1 MSRVVW
7 TSGASQWSH
16 RRRHTHPFPHSPHS
30 SSIARWHARITQRRQ
45 WQWHREAGRLREATT
60 GEIARQKGR
69 RENECSNSRSSSI
82 RKKNTPM
89 KRGNESTFV
98 TSCSSLVSQ
107 LVRLLGSSKVSF
119 DLVCCANGRKRLV
132 RLASTFS
139 LVAGCR
145 CRCSLLPAGK
155 ERAAHDAR
163 VTRITIERDH
173 CSSAARRP
181 PVAHCLS
188 ACSFRRPPAAA
199 ATISS
204 SRTPHSLA

>member
-1 MSRVVW
+1 VRV
-7 TSGASQWSH
+7 SGVIDAATRIPSLTAPIPHPSLAGTLASH
-16 RRRHTHPFPHSPHS
+16 RDM
-30 SSIARWHARITQRRQ
+30 QRTAQ
-45 WQWHREAGRLREATT
+45 QQQRLREATT